1 MDSARNRV
9 SDSRLG
15 IVVRASSLAVIG
27 GMVAFQRSP
36 SAFAA
41 PPEVAASAEIR
52 YGQHVRPI
60 LSDRCFKCHGPDQ
73 AARQAELRLDDRVS
87 ATRDRGGYAAIVP
100 GDVEASELWRRVSHH
115 DPGERMPPRDS
126 GKKPLSAQ
134 EKSVI
139 RHWIESGAQYEQH
152 WSYVPPQRPEIPAVV
167 DDEWCRTD
175 IDRFILSR
183 LEREGL
189 APSPQAERTTLFRR
203 VFMDITGLPPT
214 PVEID
219 DFLADVRPD
228 AYERWVDRLLT
239 TEPYRS
245 RFAEHWASPWL
256 DASRY
261 GDTSGLHMDNGRQM
275 WLWRDWV
282 LSALRDN
289 MPYDRFIIE
298 QLAGD
303 LLPEATVSQKIA
315 SGFNRNHVTTDE
327 GGAISEEYLV
337 EYAVDRVNTTSAV
350 FLGLTMSC
358 ARCHDHKYDP
368 VTQVDF
374 YRFMSFFNSIEEP
387 GLYTQTQDSNRAYE
401 PFLEVP
407 TAAQQESLVTMTER
421 IAQLKLQMEHVSPSD
436 EAERAAYIRDTV
448 ERTGVRWSV
457 PEVVSAS
464 SSDSRVS
471 LDLQPDGSIQAS
483 GPMPG
488 QEDYVIELR
497 TSQQDMRL
505 VLLEALATPDAGP
518 GAGRASHGNA
528 VISRLTLEAKPG
540 QSEQPWQVIPM
551 RWAWSDHTQ
560 TNRDFDA
567 TNLLRDSETLGW
579 ALDGN
584 ESAGERL
591 LCLLAEEPFGF
602 DGETQ
607 LRLKIEFRSP
617 YPSHSLGRIRVRLG
631 AVSDVG
637 LAALPPAMGRWY
649 VAGHFP
655 SVDRAKAFDE
665 VHGPETLTSIDVTQK
680 FGDDNKTFRFD
691 GKLADERVVA
701 LPGGVGSNYLGRVIF
716 SPDAREVTLSL
727 GSDDAFRLF
736 VNGIE
741 VANEKVDRGVAPD
754 QSTAT
759 IPLQVGLNSL
769 ILKIVNTG
777 GPSGYYFRA
786 VTPDQALTH
795 GLVAAIMPADALT
808 ERQAARLAAVWR
820 RKASPSYRQAEDD
833 LATTNAEL
841 ADLKR
846 AIPRT
851 MVMKDRAEPRE
862 TFVLTRGEYDK
873 PDKTQPVTPG
883 VPAILGALPDDAP
896 ANRLGLAQWMTA
908 PDNPLVAR
916 VAVNRIWQTV
926 FDSGLVRTS
935 DDFGLQGEWPGHPDL
950 LDWLAVDFR
959 ESGWDVHRLL
969 RMIVTSNTYRQS
981 SRIREE
987 LQEID
992 PDNRLLGRY
1001 PRRRMSA
1008 EQIRDQALYV
1018 SGLLDETF
1026 GGPSVKPYQPPGLWR
1041 EIAMPSS
1048 NTRIF
1053 ERGGPEDLWR
1063 RTLYT
1068 YLKRASPPPSLQ
1080 TFDVPTRE
1088 ACVIKR
1094 PTTNTPLQALVLW
1107 NDEQFVEAS
1116 RVLAQRTLVEGGDD
1130 DTLIVSMFRRCT
1142 GREPDS
1148 DDLTQLLSALAHFRT
1163 RYADAPEDAAQLL
1176 EVGEAPVPSEIDPA
1190 ELAAW
1195 TVIASSILNLHETFT
1210 QD

>member
-1 MDSARNRV
+1 MDIARNRV
-9 SDSRLG
+9 TGSRLG
-15 IVVRASSLAVIG
+15 IVVGAASLAIIG
-27 GMVAFQRSP
+27 GVIALQRSP
-36 SAFAA
+36 AAFAA
-41 PPEVAASAEIR
+41 PPEAAASVEIR

-73 AARQAELRLDDRVS
+73 AARQAELRLDDPAS

-134 EKSVI
+134 EQSVI
-139 RHWIESGAQYEQH
+139 RQWIEGGAQYEDH
-152 WSYVPPQRPEIPAVV
+152 WSYIPPQRPEPPAVV
-167 DDEWCRTD
+167 DGAWCRTD

-183 LEREGL
+183 LERAGL
-189 APSPQAERTTLFRR
+189 TPSPQADRATLIRR
-203 VFMDITGLPPT
+203 VFMDLTGLPPT
-214 PVEID
+214 PLEVD
-219 DFLADVRPD
+219 DFLTEDEPD

-245 RFAEHWASPWL
+245 RLAEHWASPWL

-289 MPYDRFIIE
+289 MPYDQFVIE

-303 LLPEATVSQKIA
+303 LLPDATVSQKIA

-350 FLGLTMSC
+350 FLGLTMRC
-358 ARCHDHKYDP
+358 ARCHNHKYDP

-387 GLYTQTQDSNRAYE
+387 GLYSQTQDPNRAYE

-407 TAAQQESLVTMTER
+407 TSAQQESMAAMTER
-421 IAQLKLQMEHVSPSD
+421 IDQLKLQMEQVSPTD
-436 EAERAAYIRDTV
+436 AEERAAYIRDTV
-448 ERTGVRWSV
+448 ERTGARWSI

-471 LDLQPDGSIQAS
+471 LDLQEDGSIQAS

-505 VLLEALATPDAGP
+505 VLLEALATPGAGP

-528 VISRLTLEAKPG
+528 VISRLTLQAKPAE
-540 QSEQPWQVIPM
+540 SEQPWQVIPM
-551 RWAWSDHTQ
+551 RWAWSDHSQ

-567 TNLLRDSETLGW
+567 TNLLRESETLGW
-579 ALDGN
+579 AVDGN

-602 DGETQ
+602 DGVTK

-649 VAGHFP
+649 VAGHFH
-655 SVDRAKAFDE
+655 SKERAKAFDE
-665 VHGPETLTSIDVTQK
+665 VHGPEALTSIDVAQK
-680 FGDDNKTFRFD
+680 FGDDSKTFRFD

-716 SPDAREVTLSL
+716 SPDARELNLSL
-727 GSDDAFRLF
+727 GSDDGFRLF
-736 VNGIE
+736 VNGTE
-741 VANEKVDRGVAPD
+741 VAKEKVDRGVAPD

-759 IPLQVGLNSL
+759 IPLQAGPNSL

-795 GLVAAIMPADALT
+795 GLVAAIMPADALR
-808 ERQAARLAAVWR
+808 ERQAQRLAAVWR

-833 LATTNAEL
+833 LATTEAEL
-841 ADLKR
+841 TDLKR
-846 AIPRT
+846 SIPRT

-883 VPAILGALPDDAP
+883 IPAVLGALPDDAP
-896 ANRLGLAQWMTA
+896 LNRLGLAQWMAA

-916 VAVNRIWQTV
+916 VAVNRMWQTV

-935 DDFGLQGEWPGHPDL
+935 DDFGLQGEWPAHPDL
-950 LDWLAVDFR
+950 LDWLAVDFVD
-959 ESGWDVHRLL
+959 SGWDVHRLL
-969 RMIVTSNTYRQS
+969 RMMVTSSTYRQS

-987 LQEID
+987 LQEVD

-1026 GGPSVKPYQPPGLWR
+1026 GGRSVKPYQPPGLWR
-1041 EIAMPSS
+1041 EIAMPNS

-1053 ERGGPEDLWR
+1053 ERGGIEDL
-1063 RTLYT
+1063 
-1068 YLKRASPPPSLQ
+1068 
-1080 TFDVPTRE
+1080 
-1088 ACVIKR
+1088 
-1094 PTTNTPLQALVLW
+1094 
-1107 NDEQFVEAS
+1107 
-1116 RVLAQRTLVEGGDD
+1116 
-1130 DTLIVSMFRRCT
+1130 
-1142 GREPDS
+1142 
-1148 DDLTQLLSALAHFRT
+1148 
-1163 RYADAPEDAAQLL
+1163 
-1176 EVGEAPVPSEIDPA
+1176 
-1190 ELAAW
+1190 
-1195 TVIASSILNLHETFT
+1195 
-1210 QD
+1210 